1 MTSGQAR
8 ALWKAGAAATVIT
21 PEEPL
26 WLAGWAVRTSPAR
39 GTASDLYARAL
50 ALEDPE
56 GSRFVLLTV
65 DLIAV
70 TRAIAGA
77 VARQVHE
84 RFGLERDRLLV
95 CASHTHCGPEIRP
108 DKVPFFGIPP
118 EFAARIPAYVDEL
131 TDRLGRVVAAAIYG
145 LQPGQLSV
153 GRTLATF
160 ARNRRGAAEV
170 VDHDVPL
177 LEVTGVDGRRRAVVF
192 GYACHN
198 LAMPPG
204 DGRYC
209 GDYSGFA
216 QAALEADGEAP
227 VCLFVAGAG
236 ADQDPE
242 PRGTLKRAR
251 RHGREL
257 AEAVV
262 RGLAGR
268 DSLRPVTG
276 RLGVAFEEVPLD
288 FQPLAPRA
296 ELEADLAS
304 TDRPTR
310 TKAAFLLERLD
321 RGEPLPASYPCP
333 VQVVALGDALRLI
346 ALGGEPDADYA
357 LEYKRRHEE
366 GGRMVWVAGYA
377 NDMFGYV
384 PTARLL
390 REGGY
395 EGSRSLLWSA
405 LPAPFAED
413 SEERIHRAVDRLVAR
428 LEPE

>member
-1 MTSGQAR
+1 MTAGQEHGD
-8 ALWKAGAAATVIT
+8 WKAGAAAIVIT

-26 WLAGWAVRTSPAR
+26 WLAGWAVRTAPAR
-39 GTASDLYARAL
+39 GTVSDLYARAL

-65 DLIAV
+65 DLIGV
-70 TRAIAGA
+70 SRAITDAL
-77 VARQVHE
+77 ARQVHE
-84 RFGLERDRLLV
+84 RFALERERLLV
-95 CASHTHCGPEIRP
+95 CASHTHCGPEVRP

-131 TDRLGRVVAAAIYG
+131 TNRLVRVVAAAIDD
-145 LQPGQLSV
+145 LQPGQLRV
-153 GRTLATF
+153 GWALAEF
-160 ARNRRGAAEV
+160 ARNRRGTAGV
-170 VDHDVPL
+170 VDHEVPM
-177 LEVTGVDGRRRAVVF
+177 LEVTGAAGRRRTVVF
-192 GYACHN
+192 GYTCHN
-198 LAMPPG
+198 LVMPPG

-209 GDYSGFA
+209 GDYAGFA
-216 QAALEADGEAP
+216 QAALEAEGVAP
-227 VCLFVAGAG
+227 VTFFIAGAG

-242 PRGTLKRAR
+242 PRGTLKLAR

-257 AEAVV
+257 AGAVARV
-262 RGLAGR
+262 LADPG
-268 DSLRPVTG
+268 SLRPVTG
-276 RLGVAFEEVPLD
+276 RLGVAFEEVSLD
-288 FQPLAPRA
+288 FQPLPTRA
-296 ELEADLAS
+296 QLEADRAS
-304 TDRPTR
+304 ADRPVR
-310 TKAAFLLERLD
+310 AKAAYLLERLD
-321 RGEPLPASYPCP
+321 QGDRLPTSYPCP

-346 ALGGEPDADYA
+346 ALGGEPDVDYA
-357 LEYKRRHEE
+357 LAFKRRHSA

-413 SEERIHRAVDRLVAR
+413 SESRIHRAVDRLVAR